1 MAGGRV
7 STKSFAVQYE
17 EVIARVEDTLVKL
30 DVAAASLRK
39 TLRQLKR
46 ADVPVSE
53 PPKTTP

>member
-1 MAGGRV
+1 MPGRI
-7 STKSFAVQYE
+7 SSKPFAVQYE